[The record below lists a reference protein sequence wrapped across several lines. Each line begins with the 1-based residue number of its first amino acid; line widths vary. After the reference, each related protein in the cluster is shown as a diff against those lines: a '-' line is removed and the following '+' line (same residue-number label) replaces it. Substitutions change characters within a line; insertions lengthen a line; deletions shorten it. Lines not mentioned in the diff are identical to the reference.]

1 MDEKKVLGL
10 IAGGGQLPCMVAQG
24 AKAAGYRV
32 VCVGIDESVSEDLK
46 QGVDVFCTA
55 AVARPGSWIRKLRR
69 HGVTDTIMV
78 GSVSKARLHS
88 AGRVLRYI
96 PDWRAFRIFYSRM
109 RHKSSHTDVL
119 LGAVADELATGG
131 IILQDSTKYCQE
143 HMAEEGVLTQ
153 SSPTKQA
160 LEDIAFGWTIAK
172 TLGDMDIGQ
181 AVAVNEKTVIAVE
194 AMEGTAQMIKRAGQ
208 FRMAKKWTLIKTSK
222 PNQDMRFDVPCVGP
236 DTIQDLADSGGGCLV
251 IEAGKTIII
260 DKEKA
265 LTLANQLGIVVVAR

>member
-24 AKAAGYRV
+24 AKAAGFRV
-32 VCVGIDESVSEDLK
+32 VCVGIDDTVSEDLK
-46 QGVDVFCTA
+46 QDVDVFCTA

-96 PDWRAFRIFYSRM
+96 PDWRAFRVFYSRM
-109 RHKSSHTDVL
+109 RHKSSHTDAL
-119 LGAVADELATGG
+119 LGALADELATGG
-131 IILQDSTKYCQE
+131 IILKDSTQYCQE
-143 HMAEEGVLTQ
+143 HMAEEGVLTRN
-153 SSPTKQA
+153 SPSKHA

-251 IEAGKTIII
+251 IEAGKTIVI
-260 DKEKA
+260 DKEET
-265 LTLANQLGIVVVAR
+265 LSLANRIGIVVVAR